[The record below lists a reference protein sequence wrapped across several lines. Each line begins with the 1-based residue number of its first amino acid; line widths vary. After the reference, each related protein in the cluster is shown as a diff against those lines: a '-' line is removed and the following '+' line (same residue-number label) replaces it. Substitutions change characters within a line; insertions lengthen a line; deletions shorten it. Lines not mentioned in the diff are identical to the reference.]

1 MRPEQQSSDNVS
13 WSQSQL
19 PHSADEGRWRRE
31 EGVTHRLA
39 GRDILDGRLDG
50 DFEGGGVV
58 LKIRRDLCLVDIE
71 GT

>member
-1 MRPEQQSSDNVS
+1 VS

-19 PHSADEGRWRRE
+19 LRSADEGRWRRE
-31 EGVTHRLA
+31 GDVTHRLA

-50 DFEGGGVV
+50 GFEGGGVV
-58 LKIRRDLCLVDIE
+58 LKIRRDQCLVDTE